1 MYVYISACLWVG
13 NSQVYI
19 YDFIYPQGCQITGMA
34 YYWPNV
40 AHWCCISTTWVTSG
54 SDAGLLLD
62 DTKPLSG
69 SVSTYKLIQVILAP
83 CCCACI
89 TDHHDDVIK
98 RKYFP
103 RYWPIHQWLVN
114 CPQGPVTRSFDVFFD
129 LHLNKRLNKQRRGW
143 CFETSSHPLWRYCNE
158 MLGFCM
164 DICICPCLWT
174 HSRLLSTSHHFSHKV
189 ILQLLVHAFQIIM
202 PTFLYVC
209 VYTCLWVCNSPVHI
223 YVFHIFI
230 KMLNHLDGINPMRP
244 MWRHITIWVTLA
256 HVCT

>member
-1 MYVYISACLWVG
+1 M
-13 NSQVYI
+13 
-19 YDFIYPQGCQITGMA
+19 
-34 YYWPNV
+34 

-98 RKYFP
+98 WKYFP

-114 CPQGPVTRSFDVFFD
+114 CPQGPVTRSVDVFFD

-143 CFETSSHPLWRYCNE
+143 CLETSSHPLWRYCNE

-174 HSRLLSTSHHFSHKV
+174 HSHLLSTSHHFSHKV

-202 PTFLYVC
+202 PTFLYVY

-244 MWRHITIWVTLA
+244 GDAT
-256 HVCT
+256 